1 MSKARRKR
9 RNLFSDSVES
19 ILMTYDQYVNL
30 FREIAISSIKWIN
43 MPETIDKRFLEFGLF
58 RKGFMLYFKDEAMGD
73 LCLRATLGGNLDV
86 YDIPIERTAYASN
99 GYQNNL
105 QRSNSV
111 VIWDN
116 LSHWTNNNPL
126 LIYAKRLS
134 EIDRTID
141 INVKAQKTPI
151 LIRATEEQRLSMLNA
166 YEDYDGGKPVI
177 FADKGFMQGDE
188 NTMKAYTTLAPF
200 VANDLYQLKVNI
212 WNEALTY
219 LGITN
224 ISVQKK
230 ERMIKDEVN
239 RLQGGVLA
247 NRNSRIFARQQACE
261 EINKMFGT
269 EIWCEFA
276 DLSFDNSERGESDNE

>member
-1 MSKARRKR
+1 MSNARRKR

-30 FREIAISSIKWIN
+30 FREIAISSIRWVN
-43 MPETIDKRFLEFGLF
+43 MPDSIDKRFLEFGLF

-73 LCLRATLGGNLDV
+73 LCLRATLGGNFDV
-86 YDIPIERTAYASN
+86 YDIPIDRVAYASN

-105 QRSNSV
+105 QRWNSV
-111 VIWDN
+111 IIWDN

-166 YEDYDGGKPVI
+166 YEEYDGSKPVI

-219 LGITN
+219 LGISN

-239 RLQGGVLA
+239 RLQGGVFA

-276 DLSFDNSERGESDNE
+276 DLSFDNRERGESDNE